1 MTKFFLYARKS
12 TDEPDRQI
20 LSIEAQITELK
31 EFVAKEQ
38 LNIVQ
43 TFIESQTAK
52 EPDRP
57 IFNDMLSQ
65 IEKGKAEGILAWH
78 PDRLARN
85 SVDGGRI
92 IYLIDSGKIQS
103 LKFPTFWFEPTPQ
116 GKFMLNIAFG
126 QSKYYIDNLSEN
138 VKRGLRQKVRRG
150 EYPGVAPTG
159 YLNNRL
165 TKKMVPD
172 PERFKF
178 IKKIFKL
185 YAIGNHSLK
194 EVRDII
200 TEAGLRSRNG
210 KILCVSNIQA
220 ILVNPFYYGAFKFN
234 NEVYEG
240 NHKPAISKKLFD
252 KCRTVMENKAHHTNR
267 GVKLYAFRGLFKC
280 GECNCSITAETQ
292 KGHNYYRCTKKK
304 IPCSQKYVREE
315 ILNEQISTIL
325 QKVSL
330 PDSWTEKM
338 IVELDKE
345 KDKTE
350 RADFS
355 FVQNLK
361 SQIKECKDKL
371 DKLLDL
377 QLSGTIS
384 TEEYTEKKQK
394 IINQKIEISEK
405 LKVFQQKGY
414 SWLEPAKNFILTSNE
429 AKNAASGTNLVEKAE
444 FLKKVGSNLIL
455 ADQNV
460 KYFPRGAWKILGN
473 LPHFS
478 AEPRSGEAQNEAEKR
493 EHSTVLSLL
502 VKIRTF
508 FRENPDADF

>member
-1 MTKFFLYARKS
+1 MTKFFIYARKS
-12 TDEPDRQI
+12 TDEPDRQV

-31 EFVAKEQ
+31 EFARKEK
-38 LNIVQ
+38 LEIVDI
-43 TFIESQTAK
+43 FIENQTAK
-52 EPDRP
+52 EPGRP

-65 IEKGKAEGILAWH
+65 IEKGGAQGILAWH

-92 IYLIDSGKIQS
+92 IFLLDTGKIQS
-103 LKFPTFWFEPTPQ
+103 LKFPTFWFDNTPQ

-172 PERFKF
+172 PERFKL
-178 IKKIFKL
+178 IKKIFEL
-185 YAIGNHSLK
+185 YATGNYSLK
-194 EVRDII
+194 EVRNII
-200 TEAGLRSRNG
+200 TKDGLRSRNG
-210 KILCVSNIQA
+210 KVLCVSNIQA

-234 NEVYEG
+234 GELYQG
-240 NHKPAISKKLFD
+240 IHKPAISKKLFD
-252 KCRTVMENKAHHTNR
+252 KCQAVMKSKSHHTNR
-267 GVKLYAFRGLFKC
+267 GVKFYAFRGIFKC
-280 GECNCSITAETQ
+280 GECGCGITAETQ

-315 ILNEQISTIL
+315 ALDKQISTIL
-325 QKVSL
+325 QKVSI
-330 PDSWTEKM
+330 PSSWTKKM
-338 IVELDKE
+338 ITELDKE
-345 KDKTE
+345 KSDKE

-355 FVQNLK
+355 FVENLK

-377 QLSGTIS
+377 QLSGIIS
-384 TEEYTEKKQK
+384 TEEYAEKKQK
-394 IINQKIEISEK
+394 ILNQKIEVSEK
-405 LKVFQQKGY
+405 LRDFEKKGY

-429 AKNAASGTNLVEKAE
+429 AKIVASGTNLTEKAE
-444 FLKKVGSNLIL
+444 FLKKVGSNLVL
-455 ADQNV
+455 VDQNI
-460 KYFPRGAWKILGN
+460 KYFPRGAWKILENLGN
-473 LPHFS
+473 LS
-478 AEPRSGEAQNEAEKR
+478 AEPRSGEARNGTENKEY
-493 EHSTVLSLL
+493 SILL
-502 VKIRTF
+502 RGLDSNQDTSVQS
-508 FRENPDADF
+508 AVSYH

>member
-1 MTKFFLYARKS
+1 MAKFFLYVRKS

-31 EFVAKEQ
+31 EFAAKEQ

-52 EPDRP
+52 EPGRP
-57 IFNDMLSQ
+57 IFNEMLSQ

-85 SVDGGRI
+85 SVDGGKI
-92 IYLIDSGKIQS
+92 IFMIDSGRIQS
-103 LKFPTFWFEPTPQ
+103 LKFPTFWFESTPQ

-172 PERFKF
+172 PERFKLVQ
-178 IKKIFKL
+178 KIFKL
-185 YAIGNHSLK
+185 YATGNYSLK
-194 EVRDII
+194 EVREII
-200 TEAGLRSRNG
+200 TEAGLKSRNG
-210 KILCVSNIQA
+210 KVLCVSNIQA
-220 ILVNPFYYGAFKFN
+220 ILLNPFYYGAFKFN
-234 NEVYEG
+234 GEIYEG
-240 NHKPAISKKLFD
+240 NHKPTISKKLFD
-252 KCRTVMENKAHHTNR
+252 KCQIVMKNKAHHTNR
-267 GVKLYAFRGLFKC
+267 GVKFYAFRGLFKC
-280 GECNCSITAETQ
+280 GECNCSITAETH

-304 IPCSQKYVREE
+304 LPCSQKYIREE
-315 ILNEQISTIL
+315 SLNEQISSII

-330 PDSWTEKM
+330 PDSWTKIM
-338 IVELDKE
+338 IAELNKK

-384 TEEYTEKKQK
+384 TEEYAEKKQK
-394 IINQKIEISEK
+394 ILNQKIEISER
-405 LKVFQQKGY
+405 LKDFEKKGY
-414 SWLEPAKNFILTSNE
+414 SWLEPAKNFILASNE
-429 AKNAASGTNLVEKAE
+429 VKKVASGDNLAEKAD
-444 FLKKVGSNLIL
+444 FLKKIGSNLVL

-478 AEPRSGEAQNEAEKR
+478 TEPRSGEAQNGTEKR
-493 EHSTVLSLL
+493 EYSILL
-502 VKIRTF
+502 PGLDSNQDT
-508 FRENPDADF
+508 

>member
-12 TDEPDRQI
+12 TDEPDRQV

-31 EFVAKEQ
+31 EFAAKEQ

-52 EPDRP
+52 EPGRP

-65 IEKGKAEGILAWH
+65 IEKGRAEGILAWH

-92 IYLIDSGKIQS
+92 IFLLDTGKIQS
-103 LKFPTFWFEPTPQ
+103 LKFPTFWFESTPQ

-172 PERFKF
+172 PERFKLVQ
-178 IKKIFKL
+178 KIFKL
-185 YAIGNHSLK
+185 YATGNYSLK
-194 EVRDII
+194 EVRNII
-200 TEAGLRSRNG
+200 TETGLRSRSG
-210 KILCVSNIQA
+210 KILHISNIQM
-220 ILVNPFYYGAFKFN
+220 ILANPFYYGAFKFN
-234 NEVYEG
+234 GEVYEG

-252 KCRTVMENKAHHTNR
+252 KCQEVMKTKAHKMKR
-267 GVKLYAFRGLFKC
+267 GQKEYAFRSLLKC
-280 GECNCSITAETQ
+280 GECGCSITSETH

-304 IPCSQKYVREE
+304 NICSQKYIREE
-315 ILNEQISTIL
+315 LLAEQISNII

-330 PDSWTEKM
+330 PDSWVKIM
-338 IVELDKE
+338 IAELDKE

-355 FVQNLK
+355 FVENLK

-384 TEEYTEKKQK
+384 TEEYAEKKQK
-394 IINQKIEISEK
+394 ILNQKIETSEK
-405 LKVFQQKGY
+405 LRAFQQRGY
-414 SWLEPAKNFILTSNE
+414 SWLEPAKNFILASNE
-429 AKNAASGTNLVEKAE
+429 AKKVASGTDLTEKAQ
-444 FLKKVGSNLIL
+444 FLKKVGSNLVL
-455 ADQNV
+455 ADQNI

-478 AEPRSGEAQNEAEKR
+478 AEPRSGEAEKAVNNEEF
-493 EHSTVLSLL
+493 SSVL
-502 VKIRTF
+502 RG
-508 FRENPDADF
+508 